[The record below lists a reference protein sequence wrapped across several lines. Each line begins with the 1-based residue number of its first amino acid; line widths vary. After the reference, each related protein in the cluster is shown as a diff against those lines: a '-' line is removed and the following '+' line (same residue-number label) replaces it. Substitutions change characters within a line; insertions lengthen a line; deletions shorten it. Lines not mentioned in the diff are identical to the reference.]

1 MAQLNEE
8 QKKAVLQMDNA
19 VVAAGAGSGKTFVL
33 AQRYSHLVLEKGF
46 TVDQILT
53 LTFTNKAAAEM
64 YQRIYK
70 TLSEFSK
77 ENPDNKRAKLAVQ
90 NFSEARIQTLDSYC
104 SSIIKLASHHY
115 GIRPDFSV
123 DDEACVNY
131 AYKQAIP
138 FLLNNRNNKAIIE
151 LINNSSIEDI
161 AENLFAKTITQHS
174 NLANPID
181 FDKLLVK
188 QTEIAKNEWN
198 KITDVIDLIINTICK
213 LTNSFDGKPQKLI
226 TNLKQLIENNSLPT
240 SPDFNSLINFY
251 INNSEIAPINDEL
264 KNYLDSINLFNQIS
278 LQGRTTNE
286 TAQEIKNNIKEL
298 KNNFSLLCSIS
309 SFIANY
315 KISEIIYPLLDE
327 FQNQINEYKRTSGIL
342 TFQDIS
348 HLAVDVLINH
358 PEIRNIEKSS
368 FKAIMIDEF
377 QDDNQLQRDLL
388 FLLAEK
394 YERNEK
400 SIPNPEELCPD
411 KLFFVGDEKQSIYKF
426 RGADVSVFR
435 KLKTEL
441 ANNSNLSLITN
452 YRSHPALIAGFN
464 SLFGGYKYP
473 DNVKELEK
481 PTERFLHKSS
491 LFLNDEQITDN
502 KKVPDFEATYDW
514 VKPNLT
520 DKEGNPL
527 EITLEPRIHFATFNN
542 TSSDD
547 ENKEDENV
555 FSENIK
561 ENDLED
567 LKTSEIEAI
576 YVAQKIK
583 SLIDEKKYT
592 SKDFAI
598 LFRST
603 TKQYL
608 YEKHLRKFGIPY
620 TSESVVGFFNE
631 SPINN
636 IYYLLR
642 LLVYPTD
649 MVAYENLLFSPF
661 VNLSQTGVNIC
672 MIHTSE
678 KIKIQGNKISPKEIL
693 FSNEIDNLLSED
705 DLQNYQNGKILF
717 TELSEKIK
725 TLSLTEIICELWY
738 NLGNRYETLWCDTVS
753 VYNEM
758 YDYLFEIANQTEE
771 NGLGLSDFVDKLE
784 TLKENNERLSDMD
797 IPLEKPDAVRLMTIH
812 KSKGLEFPVVFVCGC
827 SSPGRKET
835 SSDIIYYNEE
845 NGISLNIESPHW
857 FAQQSQ
863 NFFYIKSK
871 DLNTL
876 KREAELRRVLY
887 VAMTRAEKELYLISN
902 FTINKT
908 VKEKYSKT
916 QQDEIINFTKK
927 DFTHEELLEIFSQMA
942 TTKITDKEKE
952 HLTNQLA
959 QSKCITNDTF
969 MGFMLYAI
977 SEWNKD
983 GEGKYPNCP
992 FKLESI
998 DFEIQE
1004 DENSEK
1010 RKSVEQII
1018 CEIKPEY
1025 ENAQIIQTETTDFS
1039 YISPSKITPHEEFTE
1054 EELEAKSIHKNS
1066 QIEIDKIIQSFV
1078 NEEFSHD
1085 KFGTIAHAFTE
1096 AIFKKEEPKIPSHLT
1111 QMLSEKQKEK
1121 VFEAAQNMAQ
1131 KFYDS
1136 ELGKM
1141 AQASPWRK
1149 NEYNFKLLVKENSKI
1164 GNAEFQDKG
1173 IMSGQ
1178 IDLVFQDSKD
1188 KEKFIVVDFK
1198 SNINEIPEIYF
1209 NQLESY
1215 RLAVSKFKNTNPSNV
1230 KCYLYYFRSGH
1241 FVEV

>member
-1 MAQLNEE
+1 MAQLNKE
-8 QKKAVLQMDNA
+8 QEKAVLQMDNA
-19 VVAAGAGSGKTFVL
+19 VIAAGAGSGKTFVL

-70 TLSEFSK
+70 TLFEFSQK
-77 ENPDNKRAKLAVQ
+77 NPDNKRAKLAVQ

-104 SSIIKLASHHY
+104 SSIIKLASRHY

-123 DDEACVNY
+123 DDETCVNY

-151 LINNSSIEDI
+151 LINNSSIENL
-161 AENLFAKTITQHS
+161 AENLFAKTITQYS

-181 FDKLLVK
+181 FDKLLGK
-188 QTEIAKNEWN
+188 QTEIAKTEWN
-198 KITDVIDLIINTICK
+198 KITEIIEILINTIQE
-213 LTNSFDGKPQKLI
+213 LTTTFEGKPQKIILSI
-226 TNLKQLIENNSLPT
+226 RQIIEENENPVY
-240 SPDFNSLINFY
+240 PDFDSLIDFY
-251 INNSEIAPINDEL
+251 KTHSEIASINESL
-264 KNYLDSINLFNQIS
+264 KNFLDYVNLFNQIS

-327 FQNQINEYKRTSGIL
+327 FQKQINEYKRTSGIL

-473 DNVKELEK
+473 DKIEELEK
-481 PTERFLHKSS
+481 PTERFLHKAS
-491 LFLNDEQITDN
+491 LFLNDKQITDN

-527 EITLEPRIHFATFNN
+527 EINLEPRIHFSVFNN
-542 TSSDD
+542 TKNDNN
-547 ENKEDENV
+547 EIEE
-555 FSENIK
+555 ENII
-561 ENDLED
+561 ED
-567 LKTSEIEAI
+567 LNTPEIEAM

-583 SLIDEKKYT
+583 SLIDEKKYQN
-592 SKDFAI
+592 KDFAI

-672 MIHTSE
+672 MIHTAE
-678 KIKIQGNKISPKEIL
+678 KIKLQRNQINPEEIL
-693 FSNEIDNLLSED
+693 FSNEIENLLSED

-758 YDYLFEIANQTEE
+758 YDYLFEIANQSDE
-771 NGLGLSDFVDKLE
+771 NGLGLSEFVDNLE
-784 TLKENNERLSDMD
+784 TLKANNERLSDMD

-812 KSKGLEFPVVFVCGC
+812 KSKGLEFPVIFVCGC
-827 SSPGRKET
+827 SSPGKKET
-835 SSDIIYYNEE
+835 SSDVVYYNEE
-845 NGISLNIESPHW
+845 NGISLNIKSPYW
-857 FAQQSQ
+857 FAQSTQ

-902 FTINKT
+902 FKLN
-908 VKEKYSKT
+908 VKVKDKIIET
-916 QQDEIINFTKK
+916 QQNENFDFTKK
-927 DFTHEELLEIFSQMA
+927 DFSHEELLEFFSLMA
-942 TTKITDKEKE
+942 TTKIEEKQKEI
-952 HLTNQLA
+952 LTNQLA

-983 GEGKYPNCP
+983 GEGKFPNCP

-998 DFEIQE
+998 NIEIQE
-1004 DENSEK
+1004 DENFEK
-1010 RKSVEQII
+1010 RKPVEQLI
-1018 CEIKPEY
+1018 CEIKSEY
-1025 ENAQIIQTETTDFS
+1025 ENAQIIQTETTDNK
-1039 YISPSKITPHEEFTE
+1039 YISPSTLSTHGEFTE
-1054 EELEAKSIHKNS
+1054 KELEEKSTHKNS
-1066 QIEIDKIIQSFV
+1066 QIEVDKIIQSFE
-1078 NEEFSHD
+1078 NKEFSYD
-1085 KFGTIAHAFTE
+1085 KFGTIAHAFAE
-1096 AIFKKEEPKIPSHLT
+1096 SIFTKEEPKIPSHLT

-1121 VFEAAQNMAQ
+1121 VFEIAQSMAQ

-1141 AQASPWRK
+1141 AQVSPWRK
-1149 NEYNFKLLVKENSKI
+1149 NEYDFKLLVKENSKI
-1164 GNAEFQDKG
+1164 GNAEFQNKG

-1198 SNINEIPEIYF
+1198 TDTDEIPEIHF

-1215 RLAVSKFKNTNPSNV
+1215 RLAVSKFKNTSLSNV
-1230 KCYLYYFRSGH
+1230 KCFLFYLRSGH
-1241 FVEV
+1241 FVEVK

>member
-33 AQRYSHLVLEKGF
+33 AQRYAHLILEKGF

-70 TLSEFSK
+70 TLFEFSQK
-77 ENPDNKRAKLAVQ
+77 NPDNKRAKLAVQ

-104 SSIIKLASHHY
+104 SSIIKLASRHY
-115 GIRPDFSV
+115 GIRPDFTV

-138 FLLNNRNNKAIIE
+138 FLLNNRNNPAILE

-174 NLANPID
+174 NLANPINFND
-181 FDKLLVK
+181 LLEK
-188 QTEIAKNEWN
+188 QTEIAKTEWN
-198 KITDVIDLIINTICK
+198 KITDVIDLIINTICE
-213 LTNSFDGKPQKLI
+213 LTNSFDGKPQKII

-251 INNSEIAPINDEL
+251 KNNSEIAPTNNEF

-286 TAQEIKNNIKEL
+286 TVQEIKNNIKEL
-298 KNNFSLLCSIS
+298 KNQFSLLCSIS
-309 SFIANY
+309 SFIANS
-315 KISEIIYPLLDE
+315 KIPQIIYPLLDE
-327 FQNQINEYKRTSGIL
+327 FQNPINEYKRTSGIL

-473 DNVKELEK
+473 DKIDELEK
-481 PTERFLHKSS
+481 PTERYLHKAS
-491 LFLNDEQITDN
+491 LFLNDEQLTDN

-527 EITLEPRIHFATFNN
+527 EINLEPRIHFSVFNN
-542 TSSDD
+542 TSLDD
-547 ENKEDENV
+547 NQIDTIEKQEK
-555 FSENIK
+555 NI
-561 ENDLED
+561 LED
-567 LKTSEIEAI
+567 LQTSEIEAM

-583 SLIDEKKYT
+583 SLIDEKKYK

-603 TKQYL
+603 SKQYL
-608 YEKHLRKFGIPY
+608 YEKHLRKLGIPY

-678 KIKIQGNKISPKEIL
+678 KIKSQHNKISPEEIL
-693 FSNEIDNLLSED
+693 FSNEIENLLSED

-717 TELSEKIK
+717 LELSEKIK

-758 YDYLFEIANQTEE
+758 YDYLFEIANQADE
-771 NGLGLSDFVDKLE
+771 NGLGLSDFVDTLE

-845 NGISLNIESPHW
+845 NGISLNTKCPNW
-857 FAQQSQ
+857 FTQTTQ

-887 VAMTRAEKELYLISN
+887 VAMTRAEKELYLTSS
-902 FTINKT
+902 FKINKT
-908 VKEKYSKT
+908 VKEKILEQVNNENY
-916 QQDEIINFTKK
+916 NFTKK
-927 DFTHEELLEIFSQMA
+927 DFSHEELLEIFSQMA
-942 TTKITDKEKE
+942 VTKICEKEKE
-952 HLTNQLA
+952 ILSNQLA

-977 SEWNKD
+977 SEWNKN
-983 GEGKYPNCP
+983 GEGNYPNCP

-998 DFEIQE
+998 NIEMQE
-1004 DENSEK
+1004 DELLEK
-1010 RKSVEQII
+1010 RKTVEQLI
-1018 CEIKPEY
+1018 CEIKSEY
-1025 ENAQIIQTETTDFS
+1025 ENTPIIQTEITNS
-1039 YISPSKITPHEEFTE
+1039 EYISPSVLTTHDKFSK
-1054 EELEAKSIHKNS
+1054 EELDKKIIHKNS
-1066 QIEIDKIIQSFV
+1066 EIEIDKIIKSFT
-1078 NEEFSHD
+1078 NNEFSYD

-1096 AIFKKEEPKIPSHLT
+1096 SIFTKEEPNLPSHLT

-1121 VFEAAQNMAQ
+1121 VFEVAQSMALG
-1131 KFYDS
+1131 FYDS
-1136 ELGKM
+1136 ELGRM
-1141 AQASPWRK
+1141 AQNSPWRK
-1149 NEYNFKLLVKENSKI
+1149 NEYDFKLLIKENSKI
-1164 GNAEFQDKG
+1164 GNVEFQNKE
-1173 IMSGQ
+1173 IMKGQ
-1178 IDLVFQDSKD
+1178 IDLVFQDSQD
-1188 KEKFIVVDFK
+1188 NNKFIIVDYK
-1198 SNINEIPEIYF
+1198 TDTDEIPEIHF
-1209 NQLESY
+1209 TQLESY
-1215 RLAVSKFKNTNPSNV
+1215 RLAVSKFKSTSLSNV
-1230 KCYLYYFRSGH
+1230 RCFIFYLRSGN
-1241 FVEV
+1241 FVEI

>member
-33 AQRYSHLVLEKGF
+33 AQRYSNLVLEKGF

-104 SSIIKLASHHY
+104 SSIIKLASRHY

-138 FLLNNRNNKAIIE
+138 FLLNNRNNPAILE

-174 NLANPID
+174 NLANPIN
-181 FDKLLVK
+181 FDNLLEK
-188 QTEIAKNEWN
+188 QTENAKTEWN
-198 KITDVIDLIINTICK
+198 KITDVIDLIINTICE
-213 LTNSFDGKPQKLI
+213 LTNSFDGKPQKIIL
-226 TNLKQLIENNSLPT
+226 TLKQIIENNSLPT
-240 SPDFNSLINFY
+240 CPNFNSLIEFY
-251 INNSEIAPINDEL
+251 KNNSEIAPINNEF

-286 TAQEIKNNIKEL
+286 TVQEIKNNIKEL
-298 KNNFSLLCSIS
+298 KNQFSLLCSIS

-315 KISEIIYPLLDE
+315 KIPQIIYALLNE
-327 FQNQINEYKRTSGIL
+327 FQNLINEYKRTSGIL

-481 PTERFLHKSS
+481 PTERYLHKAS
-491 LFLNDEQITDN
+491 LFLNDEQLTDN

-527 EITLEPRIHFATFNN
+527 EINLEPRIHFSVFNN
-542 TSSDD
+542 TSLDD
-547 ENKEDENV
+547 NQIDTIEKQEK
-555 FSENIK
+555 NI
-561 ENDLED
+561 LED
-567 LKTSEIEAI
+567 LQTSEIEAM

-583 SLIDEKKYT
+583 SLIDEKKYK

-603 TKQYL
+603 SKQYL
-608 YEKHLRKFGIPY
+608 YEKHLRKLGIPY

-678 KIKIQGNKISPKEIL
+678 IIKLQHNKISPEEIL
-693 FSNEIDNLLSED
+693 FSNEIENLLSED

-717 TELSEKIK
+717 LELSEKIK

-738 NLGNRYETLWCDTVS
+738 NLGNRYETLWCDSVS

-758 YDYLFEIANQTEE
+758 YDYLFELANQADE
-771 NGLGLSDFVDKLE
+771 NGLGLSDFVDTLE

-845 NGISLNIESPHW
+845 NGISLNIKSPHW

-887 VAMTRAEKELYLISN
+887 VAMTRAEKELYLTSS
-902 FTINKT
+902 FKINKT
-908 VKEKYSKT
+908 VKEKILEQVNNENY
-916 QQDEIINFTKK
+916 NFTKK
-927 DFTHEELLEIFSQMA
+927 DFSHEELLEIFSQMA
-942 TTKITDKEKE
+942 VTKICEKEKE
-952 HLTNQLA
+952 ILSNQLA

-983 GEGKYPNCP
+983 GEGNYPNCP

-998 DFEIQE
+998 NIEKQE
-1004 DENSEK
+1004 DELLEK
-1010 RKSVEQII
+1010 RKTVEQLI

-1025 ENAQIIQTETTDFS
+1025 ENTPIIQTEITNS
-1039 YISPSKITPHEEFTE
+1039 EYISPSVLTTHDKFSK
-1054 EELEAKSIHKNS
+1054 EELDKKIIHKNS
-1066 QIEIDKIIQSFV
+1066 EIEIDKIIKSFT
-1078 NEEFSHD
+1078 NNEFSYD

-1096 AIFKKEEPKIPSHLT
+1096 SIFTKEEPNLPSHLT

-1121 VFEAAQNMAQ
+1121 VFEVAQSMAQ
-1131 KFYDS
+1131 RFYDS
-1136 ELGKM
+1136 ELGRM
-1141 AQASPWRK
+1141 AQNSPWRK
-1149 NEYNFKLLVKENSKI
+1149 NEYDFKLLIKENSKI
-1164 GNAEFQDKG
+1164 GNAEFQNKE
-1173 IMSGQ
+1173 IMKGQ
-1178 IDLVFQDSKD
+1178 IDLVFQDSQD
-1188 KEKFIVVDFK
+1188 NNKFIIVDYK
-1198 SNINEIPEIYF
+1198 TDTDEIPEIHF
-1209 NQLESY
+1209 TQLESY
-1215 RLAVSKFKNTNPSNV
+1215 RLAVSKFKSTSLSNV
-1230 KCYLYYFRSGH
+1230 RCFIFYLRSGN
-1241 FVEV
+1241 FVEI

>member
-33 AQRYSHLVLEKGF
+33 AQRYAHLILEKGF

-70 TLSEFSK
+70 TLFEFSQK
-77 ENPDNKRAKLAVQ
+77 NPDNKRAKLAVQ

-104 SSIIKLASHHY
+104 SSIIKLASRHY
-115 GIRPDFSV
+115 GIRPDFTV

-138 FLLNNRNNKAIIE
+138 FLLNNRNNPAILE

-174 NLANPID
+174 NLANPINFND
-181 FDKLLVK
+181 LLEK
-188 QTEIAKNEWN
+188 QTEIAKTEWN
-198 KITDVIDLIINTICK
+198 KITDVIDLIINTICE
-213 LTNSFDGKPQKLI
+213 LTNSFDGKPQKII

-251 INNSEIAPINDEL
+251 KNNSEIAPTNNEF

-286 TAQEIKNNIKEL
+286 TVQEIKNNIKEL
-298 KNNFSLLCSIS
+298 KNQFSLLCSIS

-315 KISEIIYPLLDE
+315 KIPQIIYPLLDE

-473 DNVKELEK
+473 DKIDELEK
-481 PTERFLHKSS
+481 PTERYLHKAS
-491 LFLNDEQITDN
+491 LFLNDEQLTDN

-527 EITLEPRIHFATFNN
+527 EINLEPRIHFSVFNN
-542 TSSDD
+542 TSLDD
-547 ENKEDENV
+547 NQIDTIEKQEK
-555 FSENIK
+555 NI
-561 ENDLED
+561 LED
-567 LKTSEIEAI
+567 LQTSEIEAM

-583 SLIDEKKYT
+583 SLIDEKKYK

-603 TKQYL
+603 SKQYL
-608 YEKHLRKFGIPY
+608 YEKHLRKLGIPY

-678 KIKIQGNKISPKEIL
+678 KIKSQHNKISPEEIL
-693 FSNEIDNLLSED
+693 FSNEIENLLSED

-717 TELSEKIK
+717 LELSEKIK

-758 YDYLFEIANQTEE
+758 YDYLFEIANQADE
-771 NGLGLSDFVDKLE
+771 NGLGLSDFVDTLE

-845 NGISLNIESPHW
+845 NGISLNTKCPNW
-857 FAQQSQ
+857 FTQTTQ

-887 VAMTRAEKELYLISN
+887 VAMTRAEKELYLTSS
-902 FTINKT
+902 FKINKT
-908 VKEKYSKT
+908 VKEKILEQVNNENY
-916 QQDEIINFTKK
+916 NFTKK
-927 DFTHEELLEIFSQMA
+927 DFSHEELLEIFSQMA
-942 TTKITDKEKE
+942 VTKICEKEKE
-952 HLTNQLA
+952 ILSNQLA

-977 SEWNKD
+977 SEWNKN
-983 GEGKYPNCP
+983 GEGNYPNCP

-998 DFEIQE
+998 NIEMQE
-1004 DENSEK
+1004 DELLEK
-1010 RKSVEQII
+1010 RKTVEQLI
-1018 CEIKPEY
+1018 CEIKSEY
-1025 ENAQIIQTETTDFS
+1025 ENTPIIQTEITNS
-1039 YISPSKITPHEEFTE
+1039 EYISPSVLTTHDKFSK
-1054 EELEAKSIHKNS
+1054 EELDKKIIHKNS
-1066 QIEIDKIIQSFV
+1066 EIEIDKIIKSFT
-1078 NEEFSHD
+1078 NNEFSYD

-1096 AIFKKEEPKIPSHLT
+1096 SIFTKEEPNLPSHLT

-1121 VFEAAQNMAQ
+1121 VFEVAQSMALG
-1131 KFYDS
+1131 FYDS
-1136 ELGKM
+1136 ELGRM
-1141 AQASPWRK
+1141 AQNSPWRK
-1149 NEYNFKLLVKENSKI
+1149 NEYDFKLLIKENSKI
-1164 GNAEFQDKG
+1164 GNVEFQNKE
-1173 IMSGQ
+1173 IMKGQ
-1178 IDLVFQDSKD
+1178 IDLVFQDSQD
-1188 KEKFIVVDFK
+1188 NNKFIIVDYK
-1198 SNINEIPEIYF
+1198 TDTDEIPEIHF
-1209 NQLESY
+1209 TQLESY
-1215 RLAVSKFKNTNPSNV
+1215 RLAVSKFKSTSLSNV
-1230 KCYLYYFRSGH
+1230 RCFIFYLRSGN
-1241 FVEV
+1241 FVEI

>member
-70 TLSEFSK
+70 TLFEFSQK
-77 ENPDNKRAKLAVQ
+77 NPDNKRAKLAVQ

-104 SSIIKLASHHY
+104 SSIIKLASRHY

-138 FLLNNRNNKAIIE
+138 FLLNNRNNKAITE
-151 LINNSSIEDI
+151 LLNNSSVEDI

-174 NLANPID
+174 NLANQIK
-181 FDKLLVK
+181 FDKLLEK
-188 QTEIAKNEWN
+188 QTEIAKNEW
-198 KITDVIDLIINTICK
+198 KKTVQEINTLLENIDTLANDYK
-213 LTNSFDGKPQKLI
+213 EKKPQKLI
-226 TNLKQLIENNSLPT
+226 TTIKQIIEENGTIPY
-240 SPDFNSLINFY
+240 PDFDSLIIFY
-251 INNSEIAPINDEL
+251 KNNSEIAPINDEL
-264 KNYLDSINLFNQIS
+264 KNFLDKLYKYHKVS
-278 LQGRTTNE
+278 LSGNTKDE
-286 TAQEIKNNIKEL
+286 TVNKIKNIIKEFRIQFL
-298 KNNFSLLCSIS
+298 LLCSIA

-315 KISEIIYPLLDE
+315 KISQIIYPLLDE

-388 FLLAEK
+388 FLLAEN

-481 PTERFLHKSS
+481 PTERYLHKSS

-502 KKVPDFEATYDW
+502 KTVPDFEATYDW

-527 EITLEPRIHFATFNN
+527 EITLEPRIHFSIYNN
-542 TSSDD
+542 TSLN
-547 ENKEDENV
+547 ENEKDN
-555 FSENIK
+555 SENQE
-561 ENDLED
+561 ENIFED
-567 LKTSEIEAI
+567 LKTAEIEAM

-583 SLIDEKKYT
+583 TLIDENKYK
-592 SKDFAI
+592 SKDCAI

-608 YEKHLRKFGIPY
+608 YEKHLRKLGLPY

-642 LLVYPTD
+642 FLVYPTD

-661 VNLSQTGVNIC
+661 VNLSQSGVNIC
-672 MIHTSE
+672 MIHTAE
-678 KIKIQGNKISPKEIL
+678 KIKLQGNKIIPEEIL
-693 FSNEIDNLLSED
+693 FSNEIDNLLSEN

-717 TELSEKIK
+717 TDLSEKIK

-758 YDYLFEIANQTEE
+758 YDYLFEIANQSDE

-845 NGISLNIESPHW
+845 NGISLNTKCPHW
-857 FAQQSQ
+857 FAQATQ

-871 DLNTL
+871 DLNTS

-902 FTINKT
+902 FNINQT
-908 VKEKYSKT
+908 VQEKILET
-916 QQDEIINFTKK
+916 QQNENFDFTKK
-927 DFTHEELLEIFSQMA
+927 DFSHEELLEFFSLMA
-942 TTKITDKEKE
+942 TTKIEEKSKET
-952 HLTNQLA
+952 LTNQLA

-1004 DENSEK
+1004 DENFEK
-1010 RKSVEQII
+1010 RKSVEQLI

-1025 ENAQIIQTETTDFS
+1025 ENAQIIQTEKSDFG
-1039 YISPSKITPHEEFTE
+1039 YISPSTLSNHNELIE
-1054 EELEAKSIHKNS
+1054 EEREEKSIHKNS
-1066 QIEIDKIIQSFV
+1066 QIEIDKIIQGFE
-1078 NEEFSHD
+1078 NKEFSYD
-1085 KFGTIAHAFTE
+1085 KFGTIAHAFAE
-1096 AIFKKEEPKIPSHLT
+1096 AIFTKEEPKIPSHLI
-1111 QMLSEKQKEK
+1111 QMLSESQKEK
-1121 VFEAAQNMAQ
+1121 VFEVAKTMAQ

-1141 AQASPWRK
+1141 AQVSPWRK

-1188 KEKFIVVDFK
+1188 TEKFIVVDFK
-1198 SNINEIPEIYF
+1198 TDTDEIPEIHF

-1215 RLAVSKFKNTNPSNV
+1215 RLAVSKFKNTSLSNV
-1230 KCYLYYFRSGH
+1230 KCFLFYLRSGH
-1241 FVEV
+1241 FVEVKR

>member
-70 TLSEFSK
+70 TLFEFSQK
-77 ENPDNKRAKLAVQ
+77 NPDNKRAKLAVQ

-104 SSIIKLASHHY
+104 SSIIKLASRHY

-123 DDEACVNY
+123 DNETCVNY

-151 LINNSSIEDI
+151 LINNYSIENI
-161 AENLFAKTITQHS
+161 AENLFAKTITQYS

-181 FDKLLVK
+181 FDKLLGK
-188 QTEIAKNEWN
+188 QTEIAKTEWN
-198 KITDVIDLIINTICK
+198 KITEIIEIIINTIQE
-213 LTNSFDGKPQKLI
+213 LTTAFEGKPQKIILSI
-226 TNLKQLIENNSLPT
+226 KQIIEKNKNPVR
-240 SPDFNSLINFY
+240 PDFDSLIDFY
-251 INNSEIAPINDEL
+251 KTHSEIAPIDEDL
-264 KNYLDSINLFNQIS
+264 KYFLDYVNLFNQIS

-286 TAQEIKNNIKEL
+286 TVQEIKNNIKEL
-298 KNNFSLLCSIS
+298 KNQFTNLCSIS

-315 KISEIIYPLLDE
+315 KISENIYQLLNE

-358 PEIRNIEKSS
+358 LEIRNIEKSS

-388 FLLAEK
+388 FLLAEN

-473 DNVKELEK
+473 DKIEELEK
-481 PTERFLHKSS
+481 PTERFLHKAS

-527 EITLEPRIHFATFNN
+527 EINLEPRIHFSVFNN
-542 TSSDD
+542 TKNDNN
-547 ENKEDENV
+547 ENEE
-555 FSENIK
+555 ENIF
-561 ENDLED
+561 ED
-567 LKTSEIEAI
+567 LNTPEIEAM

-583 SLIDEKKYT
+583 SLIDEKKYQ

-672 MIHTSE
+672 MIHTAE
-678 KIKIQGNKISPKEIL
+678 KIKLKKNQINPEEIL
-693 FSNEIDNLLSED
+693 FSNEIDNLLSEN

-717 TELSEKIK
+717 TELSKKIK

-758 YDYLFEIANQTEE
+758 YDYLFEIANQSDE

-845 NGISLNIESPHW
+845 NGISLNIKSPYW
-857 FAQQSQ
+857 FAQSTQ

-902 FTINKT
+902 YKLNKT
-908 VKEKYSKT
+908 VKEKILET
-916 QQDEIINFTKK
+916 QQNEIINFTKK

-1004 DENSEK
+1004 DENFEK
-1010 RKSVEQII
+1010 RKSVEQLI

-1025 ENAQIIQTETTDFS
+1025 ENAQIIQTEKSNFG
-1039 YISPSKITPHEEFTE
+1039 YISPSTLSTHNELSEDEREE
-1054 EELEAKSIHKNS
+1054 KSIHKNS
-1066 QIEIDKIIQSFV
+1066 QIEIDKIIQSFE
-1078 NEEFSHD
+1078 NKEFSYD
-1085 KFGTIAHAFTE
+1085 KFGTIAHAFAE
-1096 AIFKKEEPKIPSHLT
+1096 SIFTKEKPKIPSHLI

-1121 VFEAAQNMAQ
+1121 VFEVAQNMAQ

-1136 ELGKM
+1136 ELGNM
-1141 AQASPWRK
+1141 AQVSPWRK

-1164 GNAEFQDKG
+1164 GNAEFQNKG

-1188 KEKFIVVDFK
+1188 KDKFIVVDFK
-1198 SNINEIPEIYF
+1198 TDTDEIPEIHF

-1215 RLAVSKFKNTNPSNV
+1215 RLAVSKFKNTSLSNV
-1230 KCYLYYFRSGH
+1230 KCFLFYLRSGH
-1241 FVEV
+1241 FVEVK

>member
-70 TLSEFSK
+70 TLFEFSQK
-77 ENPDNKRAKLAVQ
+77 NPDNKRAKLAVQ

-104 SSIIKLASHHY
+104 SSIIKLASRHY

-138 FLLNNRNNKAIIE
+138 FLLNNRNNKAITE
-151 LINNSSIEDI
+151 LLNNSSVEDI

-174 NLANPID
+174 NLANQIK
-181 FDKLLVK
+181 FDKLLEK
-188 QTEIAKNEWN
+188 QTEIAKNEWE
-198 KITDVIDLIINTICK
+198 KTVQEINTLLENIDTLANDYK
-213 LTNSFDGKPQKLI
+213 EKKPQKLI
-226 TNLKQLIENNSLPT
+226 TTIKQIIEENGTIPY
-240 SPDFNSLINFY
+240 PDFDSVIIFY
-251 INNSEIAPINDEL
+251 KNNSEIAPINDEL
-264 KNYLDSINLFNQIS
+264 KNFLDKLYKYHKVS
-278 LQGRTTNE
+278 LSGNTKDE
-286 TAQEIKNNIKEL
+286 TVNKIKNIIKEFRIQFL
-298 KNNFSLLCSIS
+298 LLCSIA

-315 KISEIIYPLLDE
+315 KISQIIYPLLDE

-388 FLLAEK
+388 FLLAEN

-481 PTERFLHKSS
+481 PTERYLHKSS

-502 KKVPDFEATYDW
+502 KTVPDFEATYDW

-527 EITLEPRIHFATFNN
+527 EITLEPRIHFSIYNN
-542 TSSDD
+542 TSLN
-547 ENKEDENV
+547 ENEKDN
-555 FSENIK
+555 SENQE
-561 ENDLED
+561 ENIFED
-567 LKTSEIEAI
+567 LKTAEIEAM

-583 SLIDEKKYT
+583 TLIDENKYK
-592 SKDFAI
+592 SKDCAI

-608 YEKHLRKFGIPY
+608 YEKHLRKLGLPY

-661 VNLSQTGVNIC
+661 VNLSQSGVNIC
-672 MIHTSE
+672 MIHTAE
-678 KIKIQGNKISPKEIL
+678 KIKLQGNKIIPEEIL
-693 FSNEIDNLLSED
+693 FSNEIDNLLSEN

-717 TELSEKIK
+717 TDLSEKIK

-758 YDYLFEIANQTEE
+758 YDYLFEIANQSDE

-845 NGISLNIESPHW
+845 NGISLNTKCPHW
-857 FAQQSQ
+857 FAQATQ

-871 DLNTL
+871 DLNTS

-902 FTINKT
+902 FNINQT
-908 VKEKYSKT
+908 VQEKILET
-916 QQDEIINFTKK
+916 QQNENFDFTKK
-927 DFTHEELLEIFSQMA
+927 DFSHEELLEFFSLMA
-942 TTKITDKEKE
+942 TTKIEEKSKET
-952 HLTNQLA
+952 LTNQLA

-1004 DENSEK
+1004 DENFEK
-1010 RKSVEQII
+1010 RKSVEQLI

-1025 ENAQIIQTETTDFS
+1025 ENAQIIQTEKSDFG
-1039 YISPSKITPHEEFTE
+1039 YISPSTLSNHNELIE
-1054 EELEAKSIHKNS
+1054 EEREEKSIHKNS
-1066 QIEIDKIIQSFV
+1066 QIEIDKIIQGFE
-1078 NEEFSHD
+1078 NKEFSYD
-1085 KFGTIAHAFTE
+1085 KFGTIAHAFAE
-1096 AIFKKEEPKIPSHLT
+1096 AIFTKEEPKIPSHLI
-1111 QMLSEKQKEK
+1111 QMLSESQKEK
-1121 VFEAAQNMAQ
+1121 VFEVAKTMAQ

-1141 AQASPWRK
+1141 AQVSPWRK

-1188 KEKFIVVDFK
+1188 TEKFIVVDFK
-1198 SNINEIPEIYF
+1198 TDTDEIPEIHF

-1215 RLAVSKFKNTNPSNV
+1215 RLAVSKFKNTSLSNV
-1230 KCYLYYFRSGH
+1230 KCFLFYLRSGH
-1241 FVEV
+1241 FVEVKR

>member
-33 AQRYSHLVLEKGF
+33 AQRYAHLILEKGF

-70 TLSEFSK
+70 TLFEFSK
-77 ENPDNKRAKLAVQ
+77 NNPDNKRAKLAVQ

-138 FLLNNRNNKAIIE
+138 FLLNNRNNPAILE

-174 NLANPID
+174 NLANPIN
-181 FDKLLVK
+181 FDNLLEK
-188 QTEIAKNEWN
+188 QTEIAKTEWN
-198 KITDVIDLIINTICK
+198 KITDVIDLIINTICE
-213 LTNSFDGKPQKLI
+213 LTNSFDGKPQKIIL
-226 TNLKQLIENNSLPT
+226 TLKQIIENNSLPNC
-240 SPDFNSLINFY
+240 PNFDSLIEFY
-251 INNSEIAPINDEL
+251 KSHSEIAPINNEF

-286 TAQEIKNNIKEL
+286 KVQEIKNNIKEL
-298 KNNFSLLCSIS
+298 KNQFSLLCSIS

-315 KISEIIYPLLDE
+315 KIPQIIYPLLNE
-327 FQNQINEYKRTSGIL
+327 FQNLINEYKRTSGIL

-473 DNVKELEK
+473 DKIDELEK
-481 PTERFLHKSS
+481 PTERYLHKAS
-491 LFLNDEQITDN
+491 LFLNDEQLTNN

-527 EITLEPRIHFATFNN
+527 EINLEPRIHFSVFNN
-542 TSSDD
+542 TSLDD
-547 ENKEDENV
+547 NQIDTIEKQEK
-555 FSENIK
+555 NI
-561 ENDLED
+561 LED
-567 LKTSEIEAI
+567 LQTSEIEAM

-583 SLIDEKKYT
+583 SLIDEKKYK

-603 TKQYL
+603 SKQYL
-608 YEKHLRKFGIPY
+608 YEKQLRKLGIPY

-678 KIKIQGNKISPKEIL
+678 KIKSQHNKISPEEIL
-693 FSNEIDNLLSED
+693 FSNEIENLLSED

-717 TELSEKIK
+717 LELSEKIK

-738 NLGNRYETLWCDTVS
+738 NLGNRYETLWCDSVS

-758 YDYLFEIANQTEE
+758 YDYLFELANQADE
-771 NGLGLSDFVDKLE
+771 NGLGLSDFVDTLE

-845 NGISLNIESPHW
+845 NGISLNTKYPNW
-857 FAQQSQ
+857 FTQTTQ

-887 VAMTRAEKELYLISN
+887 VAMTRAEKELYLTSS
-902 FTINKT
+902 FKINKT
-908 VKEKYSKT
+908 VKEKILE
-916 QQDEIINFTKK
+916 QVNNENFNFTKK
-927 DFTHEELLEIFSQMA
+927 DFSHEELLEIFSQMA
-942 TTKITDKEKE
+942 VTKICEKEKE
-952 HLTNQLA
+952 ILSNQLA

-983 GEGKYPNCP
+983 GEGNYPNCP

-998 DFEIQE
+998 NIEMQE
-1004 DENSEK
+1004 DELLEK
-1010 RKSVEQII
+1010 RKTVEQLI

-1025 ENAQIIQTETTDFS
+1025 ENTPIIQTEITNS
-1039 YISPSKITPHEEFTE
+1039 EYISPSVLTTHDKFSK
-1054 EELEAKSIHKNS
+1054 EELDKKIIHKNS
-1066 QIEIDKIIQSFV
+1066 EIEIDKIIKSFT
-1078 NEEFSHD
+1078 NNEFSYD
-1085 KFGTIAHAFTE
+1085 KFGTIAHAFAE
-1096 AIFKKEEPKIPSHLT
+1096 AIFTKEEPKIPSHLT

-1121 VFEAAQNMAQ
+1121 VFEVAQSMALG
-1131 KFYDS
+1131 FYDS
-1136 ELGKM
+1136 ELGIM
-1141 AQASPWRK
+1141 AQNSPWRK
-1149 NEYNFKLLVKENSKI
+1149 NEYDFKLLIKENSKI
-1164 GNAEFQDKG
+1164 GNAEFQNKE
-1173 IMSGQ
+1173 IMKGQ
-1178 IDLVFQDSKD
+1178 IDLVFQDSQD
-1188 KEKFIVVDFK
+1188 NNKFIIVDYK
-1198 SNINEIPEIYF
+1198 TDTDEIPEIHF
-1209 NQLESY
+1209 TQLESY
-1215 RLAVSKFKNTNPSNV
+1215 RLAVSKFKSTSLSNV
-1230 KCYLYYFRSGH
+1230 RCFIFYLRSGN
-1241 FVEV
+1241 FVEI

>member
-70 TLSEFSK
+70 TLFEFSQK
-77 ENPDNKRAKLAVQ
+77 NPDNKRAKLAVQ

-104 SSIIKLASHHY
+104 SSIIKLASRHY

-123 DDEACVNY
+123 DNETCVNY

-151 LINNSSIEDI
+151 LINNYSIENI
-161 AENLFAKTITQHS
+161 AENLFAKTITQYS

-181 FDKLLVK
+181 FDKLLGK
-188 QTEIAKNEWN
+188 QTEIAKTEWN
-198 KITDVIDLIINTICK
+198 KITEIIEIIINTIQE
-213 LTNSFDGKPQKLI
+213 LTTAFEGKPQKIILSI
-226 TNLKQLIENNSLPT
+226 KQIIEKNKNPVR
-240 SPDFNSLINFY
+240 PDFDSLIDFY
-251 INNSEIAPINDEL
+251 KTHSEIAPIDEDL
-264 KNYLDSINLFNQIS
+264 KYFLDYVNLFNQIS

-286 TAQEIKNNIKEL
+286 TVQEIKNNIKEL
-298 KNNFSLLCSIS
+298 KNQFTNLCSIS

-315 KISEIIYPLLDE
+315 KISENIYQLLNE

-358 PEIRNIEKSS
+358 LEIRNIEKSS

-388 FLLAEK
+388 FLLAEN

-473 DNVKELEK
+473 DKIEELEK
-481 PTERFLHKSS
+481 PTERFLHKAS

-527 EITLEPRIHFATFNN
+527 EINLEPRIHFSVFNN
-542 TSSDD
+542 TKNDNN
-547 ENKEDENV
+547 ENEE
-555 FSENIK
+555 ENIF
-561 ENDLED
+561 ED
-567 LKTSEIEAI
+567 LNTPEIEAM

-583 SLIDEKKYT
+583 SLIDEKKYQ

-672 MIHTSE
+672 MIHTAE
-678 KIKIQGNKISPKEIL
+678 KIKLKKNQINPEEIL
-693 FSNEIDNLLSED
+693 FSNEIDNLLSEN

-717 TELSEKIK
+717 TELSKKIK

-758 YDYLFEIANQTEE
+758 YDYLFEIANQSDE

-845 NGISLNIESPHW
+845 NGISLNIKSPYW
-857 FAQQSQ
+857 FAQSTQ

-902 FTINKT
+902 YKLNKT
-908 VKEKYSKT
+908 VKEKILET
-916 QQDEIINFTKK
+916 QQNEIINFTKK

-1004 DENSEK
+1004 DENFEK
-1010 RKSVEQII
+1010 RKSVEQLI

-1025 ENAQIIQTETTDFS
+1025 ENAQIIQTEKSNFG
-1039 YISPSKITPHEEFTE
+1039 YISPSTLSTHNELSEDEREE
-1054 EELEAKSIHKNS
+1054 KSIHKNS
-1066 QIEIDKIIQSFV
+1066 QIEIDKIIQSFE
-1078 NEEFSHD
+1078 NKEFSYD
-1085 KFGTIAHAFTE
+1085 KFGTIAHAFAE
-1096 AIFKKEEPKIPSHLT
+1096 SIFTKEKPKIPSHLI

-1121 VFEAAQNMAQ
+1121 VFEVAQNMAQ

-1136 ELGKM
+1136 ELGNM
-1141 AQASPWRK
+1141 AQVSPWRK

-1164 GNAEFQDKG
+1164 GNAEFQNKG

-1188 KEKFIVVDFK
+1188 KDKFIVVDFK
-1198 SNINEIPEIYF
+1198 TDTDEIPEIHF

-1215 RLAVSKFKNTNPSNV
+1215 RLAVSKFKNTSLSKV
-1230 KCYLYYFRSGH
+1230 KCYLFYLRSGH
-1241 FVEV
+1241 FVEVK

>member
-33 AQRYSHLVLEKGF
+33 AQRYSNLVLEKGF

-70 TLSEFSK
+70 TLFEFSK
-77 ENPDNKRAKLAVQ
+77 NNPDNKRAKLAVQ

-104 SSIIKLASHHY
+104 SSIIKLASRHY

-123 DDEACVNY
+123 DDETCVNY

-138 FLLNNRNNKAIIE
+138 FLLNHRNNKAIIE

-161 AENLFAKTITQHS
+161 AENLFAKTITQYS
-174 NLANPID
+174 NISNPIN
-181 FDKLLVK
+181 FDKLLEK
-188 QTEIAKNEWN
+188 QTEIAKIEWN
-198 KITDVIDLIINTICK
+198 KITEVIDLITNTIYE
-213 LTNSFDGKPQKLI
+213 LTNSFDGKPQKI
-226 TNLKQLIENNSLPT
+226 ISALKEIIENNSLPKC
-240 SPDFNSLINFY
+240 PNFDSLIEFY
-251 INNSEIAPINDEL
+251 KSHSEIAPINDEL

-286 TAQEIKNNIKEL
+286 TVQEIKNNIKEL
-298 KNNFSLLCSIS
+298 KNQFSLLCSIS

-315 KISEIIYPLLDE
+315 KIPQIIYPLLDE

-473 DNVKELEK
+473 DKIDELEK
-481 PTERFLHKSS
+481 PTERYLHKAS
-491 LFLNDEQITDN
+491 LFLNDEQLTDN

-527 EITLEPRIHFATFNN
+527 EINLEPRIHFSVFNN
-542 TSSDD
+542 TSLDD
-547 ENKEDENV
+547 NQIDTIEKQEK
-555 FSENIK
+555 NI
-561 ENDLED
+561 LED
-567 LKTSEIEAI
+567 LQTSEIEAM

-583 SLIDEKKYT
+583 SLIDEKKYK

-603 TKQYL
+603 SKQYL
-608 YEKHLRKFGIPY
+608 YEKHLRKLGIPY

-672 MIHTSE
+672 MIHTAE
-678 KIKIQGNKISPKEIL
+678 KIKLHGNKISPEEIL
-693 FSNEIDNLLSED
+693 FSNEIETLLSKN

-717 TELSEKIK
+717 LELSEKIK

-758 YDYLFEIANQTEE
+758 YDYLFEIANQSDE
-771 NGLGLSDFVDKLE
+771 NGLGLSDFVDTLE

-845 NGISLNIESPHW
+845 NGISLNTKCPNW
-857 FAQQSQ
+857 FTQTTQ

-887 VAMTRAEKELYLISN
+887 VAMTRAEKELYLTSS
-902 FTINKT
+902 FKINKT
-908 VKEKYSKT
+908 VKEKILEQVNNENY
-916 QQDEIINFTKK
+916 NFTKK
-927 DFTHEELLEIFSQMA
+927 DFSHEELLEIFSQMA
-942 TTKITDKEKE
+942 VTKICEKEKE
-952 HLTNQLA
+952 ILSNQLA

-983 GEGKYPNCP
+983 GEGNYPNCP

-998 DFEIQE
+998 DIEIQE

-1010 RKSVEQII
+1010 RKSVEQFIG
-1018 CEIKPEY
+1018 EIKSEY
-1025 ENAQIIQTETTDFS
+1025 ENTPIIQTEITNS
-1039 YISPSKITPHEEFTE
+1039 EYISPSVLTTHDKFSK
-1054 EELEAKSIHKNS
+1054 EELDKKIIHKNS
-1066 QIEIDKIIQSFV
+1066 EIEIDKIIKSFT
-1078 NEEFSHD
+1078 NNEFSYD

-1096 AIFKKEEPKIPSHLT
+1096 SIFTKEEPNIPSHLT

-1121 VFEAAQNMAQ
+1121 VFEVAQSMALG
-1131 KFYDS
+1131 FYDS
-1136 ELGKM
+1136 ELGRM
-1141 AQASPWRK
+1141 AQNSPWRK
-1149 NEYNFKLLVKENSKI
+1149 NEYDFKLLIKENSKI
-1164 GNAEFQDKG
+1164 GNAEFQNKE
-1173 IMSGQ
+1173 IMKGQ
-1178 IDLVFQDSKD
+1178 IDLVFQDSQD
-1188 KEKFIVVDFK
+1188 NNKFIIVDYK
-1198 SNINEIPEIYF
+1198 TDTDEIPEIHF
-1209 NQLESY
+1209 TQLESY
-1215 RLAVSKFKNTNPSNV
+1215 RLAVSKFKSTSLSNV
-1230 KCYLYYFRSGH
+1230 RCFIFYLRSGN
-1241 FVEV
+1241 FVEI

>member
-1 MAQLNEE
+1 
-8 QKKAVLQMDNA
+8 
-19 VVAAGAGSGKTFVL
+19 
-33 AQRYSHLVLEKGF
+33 
-46 TVDQILT
+46 
-53 LTFTNKAAAEM
+53 
-64 YQRIYK
+64 
-70 TLSEFSK
+70 
-77 ENPDNKRAKLAVQ
+77 
-90 NFSEARIQTLDSYC
+90 FSEARIQTLDSYC
-104 SSIIKLASHHY
+104 SSIIKLASRHY

-123 DDEACVNY
+123 DDETCVNY

-138 FLLNNRNNKAIIE
+138 FLLNHRNNKAIIE

-161 AENLFAKTITQHS
+161 AENLFAKTITQYS
-174 NLANPID
+174 NISNPID
-181 FDKLLVK
+181 FDKLLEK
-188 QTEIAKNEWN
+188 QTEIAKIEWN
-198 KITDVIDLIINTICK
+198 KITEVIDLITNTIYE
-213 LTNSFDGKPQKLI
+213 LTNSFDGKPQKI
-226 TNLKQLIENNSLPT
+226 ISALKEIIENNSLPNC
-240 SPDFNSLINFY
+240 PNFDSLIEFY
-251 INNSEIAPINDEL
+251 KSHSEIAPINDEL
-264 KNYLDSINLFNQIS
+264 KNYLDSINLFNKVS

-286 TAQEIKNNIKEL
+286 KVQEIKNNIKEL
-298 KNNFSLLCSIS
+298 KNQFVNLCSIA

-315 KISEIIYPLLDE
+315 KISQIIYPLLDE

-358 PEIRNIEKSS
+358 PEIRNIEKTS

-435 KLKTEL
+435 KLKSEL

-473 DNVKELEK
+473 DKIEELEK
-481 PTERFLHKSS
+481 PTERYLHKAS

-527 EITLEPRIHFATFNN
+527 EINLEPRIHFSVFNN
-542 TSSDD
+542 TKIDSN
-547 ENKEDENV
+547 ENEDEKE
-555 FSENIK
+555 FFDEENIF
-561 ENDLED
+561 ED
-567 LKTSEIEAI
+567 LKTSEIEAM

-608 YEKHLRKFGIPY
+608 YEKHLRKLGIQY
-620 TSESVVGFFNE
+620 TSESVVGFFTE

-678 KIKIQGNKISPKEIL
+678 KIKSQHNKISPEEIL
-693 FSNEIDNLLSED
+693 FSNEIENLLSED

-717 TELSEKIK
+717 LELSEKIK

-738 NLGNRYETLWCDTVS
+738 NLGNRYETLWCDSVS

-758 YDYLFEIANQTEE
+758 YDYLFEIANQSDE
-771 NGLGLSDFVDKLE
+771 NGLGLSDFVDTLE

-812 KSKGLEFPVVFVCGC
+812 KSKGLEFPIVFVCGC

-845 NGISLNIESPHW
+845 NGISLNTKCPNW
-857 FAQQSQ
+857 FTQATQ

-902 FTINKT
+902 FKINKT
-908 VKEKYSKT
+908 VKEKILEQVNNENY
-916 QQDEIINFTKK
+916 NFTKK
-927 DFTHEELLEIFSQMA
+927 DFSHEELLEIFSQMA
-942 TTKITDKEKE
+942 VTKICEKE
-952 HLTNQLA
+952 ILSNQLA

-1004 DENSEK
+1004 DENFEK
-1010 RKSVEQII
+1010 RKSAEQLI
-1018 CEIKPEY
+1018 CEIKP
-1025 ENAQIIQTETTDFS
+1025 
-1039 YISPSKITPHEEFTE
+1039 
-1054 EELEAKSIHKNS
+1054 
-1066 QIEIDKIIQSFV
+1066 
-1078 NEEFSHD
+1078 
-1085 KFGTIAHAFTE
+1085 
-1096 AIFKKEEPKIPSHLT
+1096 
-1111 QMLSEKQKEK
+1111 
-1121 VFEAAQNMAQ
+1121 
-1131 KFYDS
+1131 
-1136 ELGKM
+1136 
-1141 AQASPWRK
+1141 
-1149 NEYNFKLLVKENSKI
+1149 
-1164 GNAEFQDKG
+1164 
-1173 IMSGQ
+1173 
-1178 IDLVFQDSKD
+1178 
-1188 KEKFIVVDFK
+1188 
-1198 SNINEIPEIYF
+1198 
-1209 NQLESY
+1209 
-1215 RLAVSKFKNTNPSNV
+1215 
-1230 KCYLYYFRSGH
+1230 
-1241 FVEV
+1241 